1 MEIEKTVSQ
10 SQTEQIHI
18 IMQQHINGAGR
29 LFGGQLMEW
38 IDVVAAVVARRHSN
52 CEVTTACVDSLTF
65 RAPAHLNDTVV
76 IRGKITWV
84 GNTSMEVRCDTFI
97 EHLNGKHEM
106 INTAFVILVALD
118 KNEMPCT
125 IPRLI
130 LNTSDE
136 YTEYENAIKR
146 DSLRL
151 NKEKLSDFAN

>member
-118 KNEMPCT
+118 KNETPCT

-130 LNTSDE
+130 LNTNDE

-146 DSLRL
+146 SSLRL